1 MKKYISALALSIC
14 FFGAAYAQET
24 ETTEAQQEL
33 QAIMDEGLVKFKTED
48 GKFSFRVGARVDIDG
63 AHYIDDYT
71 DRSSGANFTAARIRM
86 YSKLGD
92 KLDFKMDLDF
102 ATKNIMKDVYLRWHS
117 NKNGFLRVGNF
128 AEAFSAENIQ
138 STIH

>member
-71 DRSSGANFTAARIRM
+71 DRSSGVPPPPCWWRAPWAPMSCGVTAFPPRAC
-86 YSKLGD
+86 
-92 KLDFKMDLDF
+92 
-102 ATKNIMKDVYLRWHS
+102 
-117 NKNGFLRVGNF
+117 
-128 AEAFSAENIQ
+128 
-138 STIH
+138 